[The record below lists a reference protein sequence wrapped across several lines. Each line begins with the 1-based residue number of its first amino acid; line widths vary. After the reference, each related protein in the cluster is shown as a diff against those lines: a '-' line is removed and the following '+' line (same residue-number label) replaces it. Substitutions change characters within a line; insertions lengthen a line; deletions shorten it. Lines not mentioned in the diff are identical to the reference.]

1 MPSEFIKRQ
10 KSDLIRDIT
19 SLGSLIDYI
28 LFLVVLLAL
37 GNFYLL
43 KRAFLGLILI
53 YIVIIIIR
61 TFYFKERPE
70 KLSHKSYIE
79 SLDASSFPSLHSARI
94 SFLGAILMKYYNN
107 LYFSALAALVVL
119 AVCYSRIQLKKH
131 DFADAIFGILLGVLA
146 YFIISGFF

>member
-10 KSDLIRDIT
+10 KSDLIRDFT
-19 SLGSLIDYI
+19 SLGSLIGYI
-28 LFLVVLLAL
+28 LFLVFLLAL

-43 KRAFLGLILI
+43 RKAAIGLVLI

-70 KLSHKSYIE
+70 KISHKSYIE

-94 SFLGAILMKYYNN
+94 SFLSAILMKYYNN
-107 LYFSALAALVVL
+107 IYFSTLAALIVL
-119 AVCYSRIQLKKH
+119 AVCYSRIKLKKH
-131 DFADAIFGILLGVLA
+131 DFADVIFGILLGILA
-146 YFIISGFF
+146 YFAIAYTV

>member
-94 SFLGAILMKYYNN
+94 SFLSAILMKYYNN